1 MPALNLNFRD
11 ILSQGVPILLM
22 DLLLTSLLFYWI
34 FNMVRGTKAIPL
46 LKGLGVLF
54 MFAVLSQKMN
64 LKFFGGLLQYL
75 LGALMVALPLLFQPE
90 LRRALEHLG
99 QSNFFAQW
107 LPFVNTQTNDQV
119 LAAISRAS
127 EEMAGLYIG
136 GLIVMEGGTKLQE
149 VEETG
154 SRLDAL
160 VSDLLIKQIFYKNT
174 PLHDGAILVRGARIA
189 AAGCILPLTEGH
201 HLANDLGTRHRAG
214 LGLSEQSDA
223 VIIIISEEKGS
234 ISVAKGGQL
243 TRLNRSGQLLKYLV
257 AEFGERRET
266 TFTPPSFINRKM
278 GG

>member
-266 TFTPPSFINRKM
+266 TFTPPSLINRKM

>member
-1 MPALNLNFRD
+1 MPALNLNFHD
-11 ILSQGVPILLM
+11 ILSQGVPLLLL

-34 FNMVRGTKAIPL
+34 FNLVRGTKAIPL

-54 MFAVLSQKMN
+54 IFTVLSQKMN

-107 LPFVNTQTNDQV
+107 LPFVNTQTSDQV
-119 LAAISRAS
+119 LAAISRAA
-127 EEMAGLYIG
+127 EEMAGLYTG

-160 VSDLLIKQIFYKNT
+160 VSEVLIKQIFYKNT

-189 AAGCILPLTEGH
+189 AAGCILPLTDDH

-223 VIIIISEEKGS
+223 VIIIISEERGS

-243 TRLNRSGQLLKYLV
+243 TRLNRSGQLLKYLT
-257 AEFGERRET
+257 AEFGERREM
-266 TFTPPSFINRKM
+266 TFTPPSFNRKM